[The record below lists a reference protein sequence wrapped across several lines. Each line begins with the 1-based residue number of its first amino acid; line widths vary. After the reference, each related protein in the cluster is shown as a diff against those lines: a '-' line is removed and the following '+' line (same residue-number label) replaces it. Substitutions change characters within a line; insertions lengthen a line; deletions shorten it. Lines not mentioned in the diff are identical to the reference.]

1 LRIDLAQCPTPP
13 GRYFSPHQE
22 RASMDSREYRTNARR
37 CYRLAQQVGDTEARQ
52 TLLKLMVQWRELAE
66 QIDRVFHSEQQ
77 TLH

>member
-1 LRIDLAQCPTPP
+1 
-13 GRYFSPHQE
+13 
-22 RASMDSREYRTNARR
+22 MDSREYRTNARR